1 MFDGVLIPLSKG
13 IFTFS
18 EIPVQSLFLR
28 TFLVKVFSTF
38 LFLEVASMR
47 KLRVIPA
54 VILSMLFLA
63 LQVGP
68 AFAADGL
75 SVTPGTISINEGA
88 SASSLL
94 TGITPTTTTEYF
106 GKYVQVSVDSADA
119 TDSLTIAT
127 VSTPVI
133 TSGAVSVVGSL
144 VYVGDGLFARRIGQI
159 DSTLAGGP
167 ATALKINLDTFD
179 TIPSA
184 NYSSAWA
191 GWTNSNPVNSTSA
204 STFGETYIPSGGI
217 TFEQLGRW
225 SGIGGGPSS
234 LFTNSTFTSLT
245 NSSVIRTS
253 PGRFNNSLAI
263 YLDMSATGLPSGGGS
278 IRGAGVTSPEFNAT
292 AGDRVS
298 FTHRNLCTSC
308 SSTADVAMWVGLVD
322 VSTQKFVSVG
332 HAVMDQGENWA
343 DNYSISVPTTGRFK
357 LAITAGALWPS
368 ATVSRL
374 QTDVKLDMF
383 ELSPPLS
390 STWVANL
397 FKAVKY
403 QSSAVNPSSSKTIR
417 YQIGT
422 GSTSSATATQ
432 TVNFTLNDDPAV
444 PIDSSMQLDNT
455 EGVQDIFA
463 NVTGNFG
470 GTDGDSSLLYSA
482 QNATPVSSTF
492 SGITYDRK
500 IIASL
505 GTLYFKSTTG
515 QWTLV
520 PNASVINSQ
529 NVASNTVV
537 PLELNG
543 VPFNFTI
550 ATRMV
555 AAPPPS
561 ITVES
566 STGEVVSPPPV
577 VEEPPAI
584 VPPVVPAAAPVAAA
598 AKSDKTPKSP
608 PSLSDALLNALSD
621 PAAAVAALLNAAFA
635 PPSIIT
641 DPSAAVANPAIGAS
655 GDDSAPVEAFDPL
668 GSPESVAALSGAL
681 VMAVSLAGGVA
692 AATAGGS
699 AGSAGEAPSGGESGS
714 SDGGAELEGLEAS
727 EDVITISRSAW
738 GDKLPIFG
746 SALFVF
752 LDRFSHDSAVKAAR
766 FSPMFAKLIID
777 GAYLRAMTGS
787 MSLLLPVATSAVAV
801 MSAVSNHGQLLP
813 PQWGMF
819 LAIALIGVFDAFAG
833 FMGAAVFIA
842 ISLLTA
848 QEQIQASDLR
858 MYFGVLFIS
867 MGPALLMTAFR
878 ALRKDTVP
886 GFVGVWDRATDFV
899 IAPVM
904 AGVSVTTA
912 VTVLPA
918 LAGLTLPVANHV
930 AAFGIY
936 VAAAAMV
943 RVIFEEFATKAF
955 PARLNSI
962 NPSSLPEPPAI
973 QQWASLVMSYGMW
986 VFLTGALSGE
996 VWQVYVGSFFFLLPT
1011 ILAKFSDSFPN
1022 SVVLWRV
1029 MPQGMPGLV
1038 FTLFVSA
1045 ASAMIVMAFI
1055 GANPAFAAW
1064 NMVLLPLPILVIAL
1078 LGLLGRHGATPDEV
1092 RFSQK
1097 NPLIFRF
1104 GGVLILIVALRLMGI
1119 A

>member
-1 MFDGVLIPLSKG
+1 MGISSVTQLRSTTSWRVLASILAALLMA
-13 IFTFS
+13 
-18 EIPVQSLFLR
+18 SLF
-28 TFLVKVFSTF
+28 FAGST
-38 LFLEVASMR
+38 SS
-47 KLRVIPA
+47 I
-54 VILSMLFLA
+54 
-63 LQVGP
+63 
-68 AFAADGL
+68 AADSISGSGTL
-75 SVTPGTISINEGA
+75 SLNAGDPAKPILPAGTISSDNFNGTYLQVAAPQLDAANEAIGVETVV
-88 SASSLL
+88 SPSVLL
-94 TGITPTTTTEYF
+94 N
-106 GKYVQVSVDSADA
+106 QVSISSAD
-119 TDSLTIAT
+119 SI
-127 VSTPVI
+127 
-133 TSGAVSVVGSL
+133 
-144 VYVGDGLFARRIGQI
+144 VYLGDGSIARRIGQI
-159 DSTLAGGP
+159 DPVLNGLNGQSLRINFDTDFIIDPGLAAAVPGEVPLGWTVSPLRLINLGVTPLGGDIDSQGNSLSPGFVSIDPGQGISGYSSINNVTNDDVSAGALTPDVTNKVETTQPVGVIKRLGFTQNFQVMRTAAEQNFHNLAAWSDEFSAKAGDTVRFDILSCTGCVSFSNVNETSMRSRIWVALLRAESSLANGDSRWTEIYREESAVSGNWASDSGPLPSGIVPADGNYKLVIVTGASFNGSNTAATFKSQIRFKSFGLTRQVPLPSITNTIASSVLRKLTYTTQPGIQATSRTLNVSMGYLSGP
-167 ATALKINLDTFD
+167 TGNKIVTQSALK
-179 TIPSA
+179 SVV
-184 NYSSAWA
+184 
-191 GWTNSNPVNSTSA
+191 VN
-204 STFGETYIPSGGI
+204 IGGI
-217 TFEQLGRW
+217 TPVVTPPAPAALSAPATTPVEVE
-225 SGIGGGPSS
+225 PSVV
-234 LFTNSTFTSLT
+234 TFT
-245 NSSVIRTS
+245 
-253 PGRFNNSLAI
+253 
-263 YLDMSATGLPSGGGS
+263 
-278 IRGAGVTSPEFNAT
+278 
-292 AGDRVS
+292 
-298 FTHRNLCTSC
+298 
-308 SSTADVAMWVGLVD
+308 
-322 VSTQKFVSVG
+322 
-332 HAVMDQGENWA
+332 
-343 DNYSISVPTTGRFK
+343 
-357 LAITAGALWPS
+357 
-368 ATVSRL
+368 
-374 QTDVKLDMF
+374 
-383 ELSPPLS
+383 
-390 STWVANL
+390 
-397 FKAVKY
+397 
-403 QSSAVNPSSSKTIR
+403 
-417 YQIGT
+417 
-422 GSTSSATATQ
+422 
-432 TVNFTLNDDPAV
+432 PA
-444 PIDSSMQLDNT
+444 
-455 EGVQDIFA
+455 
-463 NVTGNFG
+463 
-470 GTDGDSSLLYSA
+470 
-482 QNATPVSSTF
+482 PVE
-492 SGITYDRK
+492 
-500 IIASL
+500 
-505 GTLYFKSTTG
+505 
-515 QWTLV
+515 
-520 PNASVINSQ
+520 P
-529 NVASNTVV
+529 VV
-537 PLELNG
+537 
-543 VPFNFTI
+543 V
-550 ATRMV
+550 
-555 AAPPPS
+555 APPA
-561 ITVES
+561 
-566 STGEVVSPPPV
+566 PPV
-577 VEEPPAI
+577 EDQAAESAPAEEAAVE
-584 VPPVVPAAAPVAAA
+584 
-598 AKSDKTPKSP
+598 SP
-608 PSLSDALLNALSD
+608 PSLTDALINALKD
-621 PAAAVAALLNAAFA
+621 PGAAIAALLSAAFA

-641 DPSAAVANPAIGAS
+641 DPTAAVANPAIGAS

-668 GSPESVAALSGAL
+668 GSPESIAALSGAL
-681 VMAVSLAGGVA
+681 VMAVALAGGVA

-699 AGSAGEAPSGGESGS
+699 AGSAGEGSSGGDSGS

-752 LDRFSHDSAVKAAR
+752 LDRFSHNSAIRAAR

-787 MSLLLPVATSAVAV
+787 LSLFLPVATITLAV
-801 MSAVSNHGQLLP
+801 MSAASNSGQLLP

-833 FMGAAVFIA
+833 FIGAAVFIA

-973 QQWASLVMSYGMW
+973 QQWASLVLSYGMW

-1055 GANPAFAAW
+1055 GANPTFAAW